1 MILDCIL
8 WLKLV
13 SYAHTNYDIRALSK
27 TVDKVIQL
35 ILLFRNLKLKI
46 SVSLSA
52 RIVILTI
59 LTFYLLVLVWNF
71 SVNLGYQYLQ
81 YFSALPH

>member
-27 TVDKVIQL
+27 TVDKVIQP
-35 ILLFRNLKLKI
+35 ILLFTNLKLKI
-46 SVSLSA
+46 SLSLSA

-59 LTFYLLVLVWNF
+59 LTFYALV
-71 SVNLGYQYLQ
+71 
-81 YFSALPH
+81 